1 MSTFVLFFG
10 GWRATPADMQAWQG
24 SAKAQRSNVDFD
36 AIPWPSG
43 AASDASSAISVF
55 TKRGGYKSAIAALQ
69 SSKADKIYIVGHSSG
84 CAIANAV
91 DAGLTDHSNIVLVA
105 LDGFV
110 PNRKQLARQ
119 STQVWAARTLKLP
132 FLTLSAN
139 CVPKKGEQADDK
151 CISRNYRGLKN
162 AVGSRLQVYFAAP
175 DCTTKWALHF
185 SLVNSAANDKLVTGK
200 TSVDIVAKG
209 YSQCIANLVWL

>member
-119 STQVWAARTLKLP
+119 STQVSGSQDSLP
-132 FLTLSAN
+132 F
-139 CVPKKGEQADDK
+139 
-151 CISRNYRGLKN
+151 
-162 AVGSRLQVYFAAP
+162 
-175 DCTTKWALHF
+175 
-185 SLVNSAANDKLVTGK
+185 
-200 TSVDIVAKG
+200 
-209 YSQCIANLVWL
+209 